1 MSISPLSD
9 IVASIKCALET
20 SKLSPIIRCDISG
33 ENDSCGAKLDAII
46 VSAKFEGMP
55 LLQRQKAVHE
65 AVSIIIKPAYLLNSF
80 DSFAAQIRNAACS
93 CFFNENV
100 DRRRG
105 RSKTRQKRRSQ
116 QQLTC
121 FYFAT
126 AYFRMFCMR
135 RSTVFT
141 IALPFPS
148 PCP

>member
-65 AVSIIIKPAYLLNSF
+65 AVSIII
-80 DSFAAQIRNAACS
+80 
-93 CFFNENV
+93 
-100 DRRRG
+100 
-105 RSKTRQKRRSQ
+105 
-116 QQLTC
+116 
-121 FYFAT
+121 
-126 AYFRMFCMR
+126 
-135 RSTVFT
+135 
-141 IALPFPS
+141 
-148 PCP
+148 